1 MKKSVIILIAIIYIT
16 SIALVSF
23 FGLQYQNFFEVVYT
37 EGIEVFDDGD
47 YEIKTNKETGEKYV
61 VISKDANGEYASQI
75 KYRVHPDNAT
85 NRDVYFVYDK
95 EKAEQLSITVSDDG
109 LVKFSRKGTIT
120 VTIIAADGS
129 GASATLK
136 IYAV

>member
-1 MKKSVIILIAIIYIT
+1 MKKSVIILIAIIYVT

-37 EGIEVFDDGD
+37 DGIELLGD
-47 YEIKTNKETGEKYV
+47 EIKTNPETGEKSVQIRDGSFAY
-61 VISKDANGEYASQI
+61 QI

-85 NRDVYFVYDK
+85 NRDVYFVYDQ
-95 EKAEQLSITVSDDG
+95 EKAEQLSITVSEDG
-109 LVKFSRKGTIT
+109 LVKFTKRGSIT
-120 VTIIAADGS
+120 VTVMAADGS

-136 IYAV
+136 ILAVQ